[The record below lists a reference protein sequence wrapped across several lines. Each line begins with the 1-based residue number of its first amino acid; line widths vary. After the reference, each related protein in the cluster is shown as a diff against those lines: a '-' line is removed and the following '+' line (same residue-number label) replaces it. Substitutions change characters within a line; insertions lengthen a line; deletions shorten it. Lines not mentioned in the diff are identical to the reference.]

1 MQQHVLD
8 SKSVRKAQA
17 ATTNPCLQ
25 IKLSYKMLSF
35 VVSVLRHFVFYF
47 VISDHFSLLFSS
59 ALVD

>member
-17 ATTNPCLQ
+17 AQANPRLR

-35 VVSVLRHFVFYF
+35 VVSVLRHFLFYF

-59 ALVD
+59 ALID